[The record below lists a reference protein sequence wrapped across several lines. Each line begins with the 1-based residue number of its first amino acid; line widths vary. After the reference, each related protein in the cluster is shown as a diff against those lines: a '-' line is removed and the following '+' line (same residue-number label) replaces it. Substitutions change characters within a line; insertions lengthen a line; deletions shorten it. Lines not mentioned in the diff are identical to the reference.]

1 MGGVDW
7 LYCPLCSSVLLV
19 MNEEALTP
27 DETEERMIALE
38 RAVRIIQS
46 EKEDLQ

>member
-1 MGGVDW
+1 
-7 LYCPLCSSVLLV
+7 

-38 RAVRIIQS
+38 RAVRIKQR